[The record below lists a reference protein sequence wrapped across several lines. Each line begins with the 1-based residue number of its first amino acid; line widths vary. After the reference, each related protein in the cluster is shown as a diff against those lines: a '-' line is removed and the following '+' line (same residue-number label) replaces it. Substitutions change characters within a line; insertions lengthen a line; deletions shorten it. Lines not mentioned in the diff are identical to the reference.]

1 MSLLKVDT
9 VQGRSGTDISV
20 ASGHT
25 LKDASG
31 NAIEAQQDFDLWRY
45 TSNVTSDQVFKTDW
59 ERPDGGTGLD
69 GKYIGSGMSVDTS
82 TGYWTFPR
90 TGLWQVTFYFNCDV
104 RSNSYAYL
112 SIIATDDNGSNE
124 EDVTQAYEN
133 ERDGAGGRGLNGA
146 MTCLLNIT
154 DTSNHKVK
162 VASSNGWDST
172 NHIFGSSVKNITYI
186 VCERKGVGQSG

>member
-9 VQGRSGTDISV
+9 VQGRSGTTISV
-20 ASGHT
+20 ADGHT
-25 LKDASG
+25 L
-31 NAIEAQQDFDLWRY
+31 EAPQDFDLWRY

-59 ERPDGGTGLD
+59 ERPDDVVTPLT
-69 GKYIGSGMSVDTS
+69 GKYIGDGMSVDTS

-90 TGLWQVTFYFNCDV
+90 TGLWQVSFYFNCDV

-112 SIIATDDNGSNE
+112 SIIATNDNGTTDD
-124 EDVTQAYEN
+124 DVCQSYEN
-133 ERDGAGGRGLNGA
+133 ERDNSGGRGLNGT
-146 MTCLLNIT
+146 MTCFLNIT

-172 NHIFGSSVKNITYI
+172 NHIFGSSTKNITYL
-186 VCERKGVGQSG
+186 VCERKGPAQS

>member
-25 LKDASG
+25 L
-31 NAIEAQQDFDLWRY
+31 EAPQDFDLWRY

-59 ERPDGGTGLD
+59 ERPDGILD
-69 GKYIGSGMSVDTS
+69 GKYIGSGMSVNSS
-82 TGYWTFPR
+82 TGYWTFPK
-90 TGLWQVTFYFNCDV
+90 TGLWQVTFYFNADV

-112 SIIATDDNGSNE
+112 SIIVTNDNGSTE
-124 EDVTQAYEN
+124 EDATQAYEN
-133 ERDGAGGRGLNGA
+133 ERDNDGGRGLNGA
-146 MTCLLNIT
+146 MTCFLNIT
-154 DTSNHKVK
+154 DTSNHKFK

-172 NHIFGSSVKNITYI
+172 NHIFGSSTKNLTYLI
-186 VCERKGVGQSG
+186 CERKGVGQSG

>member
-1 MSLLKVDT
+1 MSQLNVNT
-9 VQGRSGTDISV
+9 IGARTGTDITI

-25 LKDASG
+25 L
-31 NAIEAQQDFDLWRY
+31 EATQDFDLWRY

-59 ERPDGGTGLD
+59 ERPDDVVTPLT

-90 TGLWQVTFYFNCDV
+90 TGLWQVSFYFNADV

-112 SIIATDDNGSNE
+112 SIIATNDNGTTDD
-124 EDVTQAYEN
+124 DVTQAYEN
-133 ERDGAGGRGLNGA
+133 ERDNSGGRGLNGA

-154 DTSNHKVK
+154 DTSNHKFRLLLLK
-162 VASSNGWDST
+162 
-172 NHIFGSSVKNITYI
+172 
-186 VCERKGVGQSG
+186 